1 MVTDD
6 KNTILPVLTLFTLCS
21 LRMIP
26 GLNSIALSI
35 ASYKFRKASFDII
48 YDEFKRIDK
57 IKTNRTISKEISFK
71 KNLKLSNIDYFY
83 SNKKK
88 ILNKVN
94 LNIPKNKMISI
105 IGKSGSGKTTLL
117 NIILGLIEPKNGK
130 IFIDD
135 KETILNNSNWQKKI
149 GYVPQD
155 VYLLDDTI
163 KKNIIFGRNCGPKE
177 EKRINLILKILN
189 LNEVVER
196 LDKESK
202 NSVGDA
208 GTRLSGGEKQR
219 IGIARA
225 LYSQPEILLLD
236 EATSSLDGG
245 LEEKIIKNIKNKIK
259 KCTIISISHRKIPL
273 KYSDSVFTMKNS
285 KLKKARYH

>member
-1 MVTDD
+1 
-6 KNTILPVLTLFTLCS
+6 
-21 LRMIP
+21 
-26 GLNSIALSI
+26 
-35 ASYKFRKASFDII
+35 
-48 YDEFKRIDK
+48 
-57 IKTNRTISKEISFK
+57 
-71 KNLKLSNIDYFY
+71 
-83 SNKKK
+83 
-88 ILNKVN
+88 
-94 LNIPKNKMISI
+94 MISI

-163 KKNIIFGRNCGPKE
+163 KKNIILEEIVDLKE

-208 GTRLSGGEKQR
+208 GTRLSGGENKESVLLE
-219 IGIARA
+219 
-225 LYSQPEILLLD
+225 LYILSQ
-236 EATSSLDGG
+236 
-245 LEEKIIKNIKNKIK
+245 
-259 KCTIISISHRKIPL
+259 
-273 KYSDSVFTMKNS
+273 KY
-285 KLKKARYH
+285 YY